1 MAALPVMLIVDDDPE
16 VLALL
21 AKFAAKQ
28 SFTAVTRNSGED
40 ALDYLHGDF
49 ADLAVV
55 DVRMPGVDG
64 LQVLRGLRDMAP
76 DCRVVLMTGEP
87 DMAMAVEAI
96 KLGAQ
101 DVLSKPLDLVNLTRI
116 LDDVREENAQRR
128 QVRAIEQH
136 LAARLDFHGMVG
148 RSPSMELLFSLIR
161 RLAPHVRTAVI
172 TGETGVGLPAD
183 FAHRRTTSMGMQIV
197 SSLAR
202 QLHGTVEIEPAAGA
216 YFRLRFSVKPSYTTV
231 RKD

>member
-136 LAARLDFHGMVG
+136 LAD
-148 RSPSMELLFSLIR
+148 
-161 RLAPHVRTAVI
+161 APIGTRDPV
-172 TGETGVGLPAD
+172 PA
-183 FAHRRTTSMGMQIV
+183 
-197 SSLAR
+197 
-202 QLHGTVEIEPAAGA
+202 
-216 YFRLRFSVKPSYTTV
+216 
-231 RKD
+231 